1 MMKNKLG
8 LQGTQNQD
16 EKLILELLSW
26 MHNNK
31 ADYTNTFCFLMN
43 ELNHECEVYK
53 KNEFQLWKKKWENRR
68 EFKNNKEKSKKIMKD
83 SNPLVIPR
91 NHLVEEAIKD
101 VIENNNSN
109 KIHKLLKIIE
119 NPREHY
125 SLLEKYQ
132 FVPNLDNER
141 YVTFCGT

>member
-1 MMKNKLG
+1 
-8 LQGTQNQD
+8 
-16 EKLILELLSW
+16 
-26 MHNNK
+26 
-31 ADYTNTFCFLMN
+31 MN

-109 KIHKLLKIIE
+109 TIHQLLKIIE